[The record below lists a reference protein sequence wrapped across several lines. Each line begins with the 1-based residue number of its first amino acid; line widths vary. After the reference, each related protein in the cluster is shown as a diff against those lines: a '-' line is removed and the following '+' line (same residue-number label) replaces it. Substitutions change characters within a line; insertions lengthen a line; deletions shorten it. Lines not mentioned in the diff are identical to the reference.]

1 MRQRISIAPWGL
13 GGLFMAIYLTN
24 FLLAWP
30 ITRWSGISNGSYL
43 FGDFAWL
50 SIWSTDCRLD
60 LSLPNLFSAYSQIEN
75 SPTCPGFN
83 YGMTLIILLSLFPLS
98 WDAYIATA
106 LIVGVIAVFALGFFV
121 GRNYPLNAWEKVL
134 VTVAFFSPGAF
145 LLFERGNL
153 DLVIFLLIILASAFL
168 GRGHYTPAYLILV
181 LATLLKF
188 YALPLVLFV
197 ALLSRTWKQRV
208 MTATLTI
215 ITFVWVLIDLSRGP
229 TLPIQGSVQFGYPV
243 LNHYFEWLG
252 LRLAPLPDL
261 MGFLGPLVVWV
272 LLILI
277 QRRAGTYQ
285 RRRLS
290 QGTKALQ
297 GDYAFLFSGIT
308 FCAMF
313 FVGLSYD
320 YRLVFIA
327 VAGIA
332 LIVRGAFDRKVRVAL
347 WISLITALWGSGA
360 LGNSLMSIPTEIKP
374 FLIGG
379 FQLAGDLA
387 VILWV
392 GILMHFGSAA
402 VAQKIKWY
410 GKVYAFMTRM
420 ENAK

>member
-1 MRQRISIAPWGL
+1 MALLLLLSIFPISW
-13 GGLFMAIYLTN
+13 
-24 FLLAWP
+24 
-30 ITRWSGISNGSYL
+30 GSY
-43 FGDFAWL
+43 
-50 SIWSTDCRLD
+50 
-60 LSLPNLFSAYSQIEN
+60 
-75 SPTCPGFN
+75 
-83 YGMTLIILLSLFPLS
+83 
-98 WDAYIATA
+98 IALA
-106 LIVGVIAVFALGFFV
+106 LIVGVLTVFYIGFSI
-121 GRNYPLNAWEKVL
+121 GSSYLLTSWQKVL
-134 VTVAFFSPGAF
+134 VTVSFFSPGAF

-188 YALPLVLFV
+188 YALPLVILV

-208 MTATLTI
+208 ITVASTVI
-215 ITFVWVLIDLSRGP
+215 IFVWVLVDLSRGP
-229 TLPIQGSVQFGYPV
+229 ILPIQGSVQFGYPV

-261 MGFLGPLVVWV
+261 IGFLSPLIVWI

-277 QRRAGTYQ
+277 QRRAGADLQ
-285 RRRLS
+285 SNLS

-297 GDYAFLFSGIT
+297 GDYAFVFSSIT

-320 YRLVFIA
+320 YRLVFLA

-332 LIVRGAFDRKVRVAL
+332 LIVRGAFDRKVRLAL
-347 WISLITALWGSGA
+347 WISLIIALWGSGA
-360 LGNSLMSIPTEIKP
+360 LGNSLMFIPGEIKP

-392 GILMHFGSAA
+392 GILLHFGSSV
-402 VAQKIKWY
+402 VAQKIKWF
-410 GKVYAFMTRM
+410 GKLHAFITRA
-420 ENAK
+420 EGEK